1 MSTPPNNNMSSEQQ
15 QQLQKAT
22 TTTRENNNNGTRLE
36 KDNAQIFWSR
46 FYLYFFSQRC
56 PFLLVFSAFLNT
68 L

>member
-36 KDNAQIFWSR
+36 KDNVPIFWSR
-46 FYLYFFSQRC
+46 FYLYFSQRC